1 MRFRLAKLHKY
12 LGLLMILPFF
22 AWAITGVFFFIKP
35 GYQKAYESLPVK
47 SYQLNTLPVIS
58 IAEDWQEV
66 RWLRTILGLHLL
78 VKSNSKWQ
86 QVDIKTMQVKELP
99 TEEDIKQLIDDAIKN
114 KSERYGDIVSI
125 DGLKIVTNTDITIN
139 LNWDQVTLHQKGTD
153 TDFINTIYKIHYLQW
168 TGIKSVD
175 RVLGLVGLAFVVVL
189 ACLGF
194 YMTFSRRR
202 LL

>member
-78 VKSNSKWQ
+78 VKSEGNWQ
-86 QVDIKTMQVKELP
+86 QLDIETLQVRKIPL
-99 TEEDIKQLIDDAIKN
+99 EEDIKRLIDDAIKN
-114 KSERYGDIVSI
+114 KVDRYGDILSI
-125 DGLKIVTNTDITIN
+125 EGLKTVTNTDIIIN
-139 LNWDQVTLHQKGTD
+139 LNWDQMALYQKGAD
-153 TDFINTIYKIHYLQW
+153 TDFIDTMYKIHYLQW

-175 RVLGLVGLAFVVVL
+175 RILGVVGLGMVIMLAVLGLSLTLRGKK
-189 ACLGF
+189 
-194 YMTFSRRR
+194 
-202 LL
+202 